1 MQRGFPEAIMIGQL
15 LDHYSVEAQLGAGG
29 MGVVY
34 KAFDVRLERP
44 VAIKF
49 LTYPS
54 AGAVREIL
62 SEARVASALNHPH
75 ICTIHEVCEAAGQ
88 AFIVMEYVEGQTLRE
103 VIPLDGLA
111 VESMVA
117 YAIQIA
123 DGLAHAH
130 DHGVIHRDLKS
141 ANIVITPDGRTKI
154 LDFGL
159 ALRFTPSRFDEISK
173 LTTREDTNSD
183 TTAGTPAYMAPE
195 VLRGLQPD
203 ARSDVWALGVVLY
216 EMLTGR
222 LPFSGR
228 NNAELCTEI
237 LREPPWPLRTSID
250 TGLRGVVLRCL
261 MKEPRQRYQRASE
274 VRAALE
280 TIQRQLEGAAPPS
293 ERAPSVPVRSNWRP
307 TRKMKLTTGA
317 VLAATVLFSL
327 AIPQTRRM
335 ILPSSWLQRDGG
347 SAERRSI
354 AVFPFRSIGGD
365 AEASLLAGGL
375 SETLVA
381 RLFQSTALPIASG
394 AAVERAAARGST
406 DTAARELGVDVLV
419 TGTVQQIG
427 SQLRVIVNLDD
438 VKNGRRLWA
447 QEISG
452 SRSNLL
458 SVEDRL
464 LAGLLEALHVAP
476 SEPMAASSPTSN
488 TEAYNLYLKGMNAL
502 REKPGS
508 EGAKAAI
515 QFYEDAV
522 RQDAG
527 FALAY
532 AAMSEAMLQ
541 IYREKKDRQ
550 LGDRAQYMAE
560 RARQLDPARPETH
573 LAVGTVYNAIGGKG
587 LEATAALKRAL
598 ALSPNS
604 DKAHRELGRAYAATG
619 RGEDAIQSLRRAV
632 EINPFDPEHY
642 NALGTIANGL
652 GRYSE
657 AADAFRKVAELEPHK
672 VRGYSNL
679 GAMQLKMG
687 LFDEA
692 ANTFQN
698 MLKIQENPTVY
709 TNLGITY
716 ANLGR
721 FAEAVRM
728 LQKAVDVEPNEAR
741 LVNLADGYRWLGDR
755 GNADPIYDKAIAVAF
770 QKLKADPKDAG
781 TIAALALS
789 SAKMGK
795 FPQAMQY
802 IAMARHIKPNDP
814 DFIYY
819 EATIQLLAGHIP
831 QALAS
836 LRDAFR
842 AGYSPAFARGD
853 PDFRVL
859 RADPSF
865 EALMKEF
872 RGGQR

>member
-1 MQRGFPEAIMIGQL
+1 
-15 LDHYSVEAQLGAGG
+15 
-29 MGVVY
+29 
-34 KAFDVRLERP
+34 
-44 VAIKF
+44 
-49 LTYPS
+49 
-54 AGAVREIL
+54 
-62 SEARVASALNHPH
+62 
-75 ICTIHEVCEAAGQ
+75 
-88 AFIVMEYVEGQTLRE
+88 
-103 VIPLDGLA
+103 
-111 VESMVA
+111 
-117 YAIQIA
+117 
-123 DGLAHAH
+123 
-130 DHGVIHRDLKS
+130 LKS
-141 ANIVITPDGRTKI
+141 ANIVITPEGRTKI

-159 ALRFTPSRFDEISK
+159 AWRCTPAAFDEVSK
-173 LTTREDTNSD
+173 LATREESNSD
-183 TTAGTPAYMAPE
+183 TAAGTPAYMAPE
-195 VLRGLQPD
+195 VLRGKQPD
-203 ARSDVWALGVVLY
+203 ARSDIWALGVVLY
-216 EMLTGR
+216 EMLAGR
-222 LPFSGR
+222 LPFFGR
-228 NNAELCTEI
+228 NNVELCTEI
-237 LREPPWPLRTSID
+237 LRESPWPLRTSID

-280 TIQRQLEGAAPPS
+280 TIQHQLEGAPPLS
-293 ERAPSVPVRSNWRP
+293 ERAPSLPVRLTWRL
-307 TRKMKLTTGA
+307 TRKMRLTAAA

-327 AIPQTRRM
+327 AVPQTRRM

-354 AVFPFRSIGGD
+354 AVFPFRAIGTD

-375 SETLVA
+375 SETLAA

-427 SQLRVIVNLDD
+427 GTLRVIVNLDD

-452 SRSNLL
+452 SRSNLM
-458 SVEDRL
+458 SMEDRL
-464 LAGLLEALHVAP
+464 LAGLLDALHVAP

-502 REKPGS
+502 REKPNS
-508 EGAKAAI
+508 DGAKAAI

-587 LEATAALKRAL
+587 PEATAALKRAL

-619 RGEDAIQSLRRAV
+619 RGEDAMQSLRKAV

-642 NALGTIANGL
+642 NVLGSTAIRL

-657 AADAFRKVAELEPHK
+657 AADAFRRVIEFEPDK
-672 VRGYSNL
+672 TRGYTNL
-679 GAMQLKMG
+679 GAAYLSMG
-687 LFDEA
+687 QYSEA
-692 ANTFQN
+692 ADTFQN
-698 MLKIQENPTVY
+698 ALKLQEHSATY
-709 TNLGITY
+709 GNLGITY
-716 ANLGR
+716 ANTGR
-721 FAEAVRM
+721 FTEAVRM
-728 LQKAVDVEPNEAR
+728 FQKAVDLGPTEAR

-755 GNADPIYDKAIAVAF
+755 ANADPIYDKAIAVAV
-770 QKLKADPKDAG
+770 QKLKENPQDAR
-781 TIAALALS
+781 TIGILALS
-789 SAKMGK
+789 YAKRGNVQ
-795 FPQAMQY
+795 QATQY
-802 IAMARHIKPNDP
+802 IAMARRIKPD
-814 DFIYY
+814 DVEFIYY
-819 EATIQLLAGHIP
+819 EATIELLTGHIP

-842 AGYSPAFARGD
+842 AGYSPAFARQD

-872 RGGQR
+872 SGGPR

>member
-34 KAFDVRLERP
+34 KAFDKRLERA

-49 LTYPS
+49 VAHPS
-54 AGAVREIL
+54 DQAARAIL
-62 SEARVASALNHPH
+62 AEARVASGLNHPQ
-75 ICTIHEVCEAAGQ
+75 ICTIHEVCETAGQ
-88 AFIVMEYVEGQTLRE
+88 AFIVMEYVEGQTLRDI
-103 VIPLDGLA
+103 IPTDGLA
-111 VESMVA
+111 VESAVA
-117 YAIQIA
+117 YGIQIA
-123 DGLAHAH
+123 DGIAHAH

-141 ANIVITPDGRTKI
+141 ANIVITPEGRTKI

-159 ALRFTPSRFDEISK
+159 AWRYTPADFDEISK
-173 LTTREDTNSD
+173 LTTREEGTNSD
-183 TTAGTPAYMAPE
+183 TAAGTLAYMAPE
-195 VLRGLQPD
+195 VLRGLLPD
-203 ARSDVWALGVVLY
+203 ARSDIWALGVVLY
-216 EMLTGR
+216 EMLAGR
-222 LPFSGR
+222 LPFFAR
-228 NNAELCTEI
+228 NNVELSTEI
-237 LREPPWPLRTSID
+237 LRESPWPLRASID
-250 TGLRGVVLRCL
+250 TGLRGVVMRCL

-280 TIQRQLEGAAPPS
+280 TIQHQLEGAAPPS
-293 ERAPSVPVRSNWRP
+293 ERAPSLPVRLTWRP
-307 TRKMKLTTGA
+307 TRKMKLTAAA

-327 AIPQTRRM
+327 AVPQTRRM
-335 ILPSSWLQRDGG
+335 ILPSSWLQRAGG

-375 SETLVA
+375 SETLAA
-381 RLFQSTALPIASG
+381 RLFQSTALPIAPG

-427 SQLRVIVNLDD
+427 GTLRIIVNMED

-458 SVEDRL
+458 SMEDRL
-464 LAGLLEALHVAP
+464 LAGLLDALHVAP
-476 SEPMAASSPTSN
+476 SEPLAASSPTSN

-532 AAMSEAMLQ
+532 AAMSEALLQ
-541 IYREKKDRQ
+541 VYRDKQERQ
-550 LGDRAQYMAE
+550 WAEQAQYMAE

-573 LAVGTVYNAIGGKG
+573 LAVGIVYNAIGKG

-598 ALSPNS
+598 ALAPNS
-604 DKAHRELGRAYAATG
+604 DKAHRELGRALAATG
-619 RGEDAIQSLRRAV
+619 HGQEAMQSVQKAV
-632 EINPFDPEHY
+632 EINAFDPAHY
-642 NALGTIANGL
+642 NALGSIANGL

-657 AADAFRKVAELEPHK
+657 AADAFRKVIEFEPDN

-679 GAMQLKMG
+679 GAMHLKMG
-687 LFDEA
+687 QFDEA
-692 ANTFQN
+692 AHAFQN
-698 MLKIQENPTVY
+698 ALKIKENASVY

-716 ANLGR
+716 ANMGR

-728 LQKAVDVEPNEAR
+728 QQKAVDLEPNEAR
-741 LVNLADGYRWLGDR
+741 LLNLADAYRLLGER
-755 GNADPIYDKAIAVAF
+755 GKADPIYDKAIAVAL
-770 QKLKADPKDAG
+770 QKLKAKQDAG

-789 SAKMGK
+789 SAKRGK

-802 IAMARHIKPNDP
+802 ISMARRIKPNDP
-814 DFIYY
+814 DFISY
-819 EATIQLLAGHIP
+819 EATIQVLADHIP

-842 AGYSPAFARGD
+842 AGYSPEVARQE

-872 RGGQR
+872 SGGPR